1 MMTEGEAT
9 NHGAR
14 LRMVVLRLAAEL
26 GIVVLGVSIALWADG
41 WSTDRRERE
50 VESARLVAL
59 QGDLIRTL
67 EEVSQTRESAD
78 SVAGAL
84 RQLVGFTYV
93 DGDDDAVSE
102 AVRYGFFG
110 IPELQPELSVY
121 DDLRS
126 SGELALFSDASL
138 RQALSAMRARV
149 DRLLVYQADL
159 LTVQQLD
166 VDPYVLRR
174 FELSALFRGRP
185 GFEDLEFLTGQA
197 DLGTALTA
205 DMEARN
211 LALFKLDM
219 LTQFALR
226 LDDVEGDL
234 LSVQQILV
242 AQLERQ
248 SG

>member
-1 MMTEGEAT
+1 MMAEGEAT
-9 NHGAR
+9 NHGTR
-14 LRMVVLRLAAEL
+14 VRMVVLRLAAEL

-41 WSTDRRERE
+41 WTTDRRERE

-67 EEVSQTRESAD
+67 EEVGQTREYSD
-78 SVAGAL
+78 SVADGL

-93 DGDDDAVSE
+93 DGEDDAVME
-102 AVRYGFFG
+102 ALRTGFFG
-110 IPELQPELSVY
+110 MPELQPELSVY

-138 RQALSAMRARV
+138 RQALSAMRARI

-159 LTVQQLD
+159 LNVEQIN
-166 VDPYVLRR
+166 VDPYLLRR
-174 FELSALFRGRP
+174 FDLSELFRGR
-185 GFEDLEFLTGQA
+185 FEDLEIPTGQA
-197 DLGTALTA
+197 DSGTALTA

-226 LDDVEGDL
+226 LDEVEGAL

-248 SG
+248 PE